1 MIGNTGIRVDLIF
14 GIIPISVVRL
24 SVKGVGRVP
33 SFSGDR
39 NTMVHGGHELRA
51 LSANHLGKLPDHAA
65 LQSHGRTSVRVDA
78 AVLHRET
85 LVLLVDRTGKACAG
99 CLEQHR
105 LFLGINALCW
115 EHWDEILGTQF
126 RRIAEVQTIIE
137 ILQGTVT
144 AYVISIPGRIRAAG
158 GDGTNDSVRV
168 NAEFASRSHYGTY
181 SCAPMDH
188 QMGLIIK
195 RSFSLGE

>member
-1 MIGNTGIRVDLIF
+1 MLA
-14 GIIPISVVRL
+14 RL
-24 SVKGVGRVP
+24 P
-33 SFSGDR
+33 SSSADR

-65 LQSHGRTSVRVDA
+65 LRSHGRTSVRIDA
-78 AVLHRET
+78 AVPHLEA
-85 LVLLVDRTGKACAG
+85 LVVFADRTGKACAG
-99 CLEQHR
+99 RLEQHR

-115 EHWDEILGTQF
+115 ERRDEILGTQF
-126 RRIAEVQTIIE
+126 RRIAEVQTMIR

-158 GDGTNDSVRV
+158 GDGMRV
-168 NAEFASRSHYGTY
+168 NAEFASRSHHGMC